1 MFIVPRT
8 QLLTL
13 LFVSEQ
19 LQQLHFNRLPVYSS
33 LLLHLQKNLHFSDM
47 YDIKTTV
54 KMVRR

>member
-8 QLLTL
+8 QLLAL

-19 LQQLHFNRLPVYSS
+19 LQQLHFNSLPVYSS

-47 YDIKTTV
+47 
-54 KMVRR
+54 